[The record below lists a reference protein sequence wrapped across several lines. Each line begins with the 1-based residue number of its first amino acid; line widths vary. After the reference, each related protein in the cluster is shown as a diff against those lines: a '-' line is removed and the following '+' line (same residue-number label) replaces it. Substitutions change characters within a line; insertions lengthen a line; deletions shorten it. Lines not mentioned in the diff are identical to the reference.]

1 MDAGS
6 DRSVCWRC
14 LSDLLMDTVHTEI
27 FDVEKPFFCLCSSL
41 FFSIC
46 WESRSLGTLEFFVV
60 EFLTIL
66 YISWTILVLYFFNF
80 CAQLTIKILAP
91 QH

>member
-41 FFSIC
+41 FFLYL
-46 WESRSLGTLEFFVV
+46 LGKSKSWNSGIFRCR
-60 EFLTIL
+60 
-66 YISWTILVLYFFNF
+66 ISDNTLYFLDNF
-80 CAQLTIKILAP
+80 SFIFL
-91 QH
+91 